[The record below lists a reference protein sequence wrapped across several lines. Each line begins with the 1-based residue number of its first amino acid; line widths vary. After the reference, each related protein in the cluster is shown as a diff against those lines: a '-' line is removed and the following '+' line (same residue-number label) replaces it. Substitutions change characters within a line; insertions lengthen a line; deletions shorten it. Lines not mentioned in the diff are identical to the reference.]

1 MILQSKIESAFSRI
15 YSDKV
20 LKTVEKYILYLASI
34 GFIINLLIIFLK
46 NYGFIDLSHIDSKLL
61 QILSQLYILPF
72 HLY

>member
-34 GFIINLLIIFLK
+34 GFIIHLLIIFLK
-46 NYGFIDLSHIDSKLL
+46 IMDL
-61 QILSQLYILPF
+61 
-72 HLY
+72 